1 MHVIFSTKDWRPFL
15 TSPIQERLYPYLGG
29 IARESRLK
37 SLAIGGVSE
46 HVHLLI
52 SLPATLAIAK
62 GVQTLKSNS
71 SKWMHET
78 FPRLRS
84 FAWQEG
90 YGAFS
95 IGRSGMADTIA
106 YIGNQEEHHR
116 KRTFRDEFESILRK
130 HDIEFEPLMIE

>member
-1 MHVIFSTKDWRPFL
+1 MHVIFSTKDRRPFL

-116 KRTFRDEFESILRK
+116 KRTLRDEFESILRK
-130 HDIEFEPLMIE
+130 HDIEFEPWMIE